1 MASEKMERSPWSRLP
16 HQGFKYLS
24 FITNQLR
31 FLKGDFIL
39 ESHRFMIPTKVD
51 YSQEAGITI
60 DKYDITNYWT
70 LCNKDQV
77 HLLDTLVILK
87 ECLETIGY
95 EVIIILGNTDR
106 SILNSEVSGIYI
118 NQKKE

>member
-1 MASEKMERSPWSRLP
+1 MERSPWSRLP